1 MRWAGLRGTAGPGRA
16 PRPPAY
22 SGPAWL
28 CRGPRGFAC
37 NPVTGRGVTR
47 TRGPRDPD
55 TCHRTSQ
62 AEVPAV
68 GRPTPSSARGHSPV
82 TPSLAPARRLSQR
95 RQGACV
101 PCGAPAPTRQG
112 NSRSRGV
119 GVGLPQAPSG
129 RGHRREAARSRSR
142 RTQEGIRLRRVE
154 PWGTGLHP
162 QGEGPSGTG
171 DNGSTCWGCCPPPAL
186 ASACEDD
193 GARPPG
199 PGRGS
204 APPRKLSDLARPPP
218 YTDRPPP
225 RSRSHVR
232 ASPRGPG
239 GSPGTSTLRGWTT
252 GWPGPPVSAT
262 REAVC
267 SLEELPSPSRHF
279 LSL

>member
-1 MRWAGLRGTAGPGRA
+1 MGRA
-16 PRPPAY
+16 QGHCRPPAY

-68 GRPTPSSARGHSPV
+68 GSPTPSSARGHSPV

-129 RGHRREAARSRSR
+129 CGHRREAARSRSR

-204 APPRKLSDLARPPP
+204 APPRKISDLARPPP